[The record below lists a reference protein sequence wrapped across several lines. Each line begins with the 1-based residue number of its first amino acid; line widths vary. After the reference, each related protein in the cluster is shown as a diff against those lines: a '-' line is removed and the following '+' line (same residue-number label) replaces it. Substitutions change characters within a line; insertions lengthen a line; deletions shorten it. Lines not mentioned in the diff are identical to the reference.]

1 MAHFWHDL
9 GKAFSLRAVMMVLGD
24 KLRAASIVEVVFSF
38 DKFQNSPIKIKG
50 GDLMNEVITAA
61 IIAGIVSVV
70 TGIITIVIQVK
81 NARRTSI
88 VDTISSQRIEWVN
101 KMRDNFV
108 EINDLIFLHIVK
120 WDSLLRHSQEE
131 KEWKDDFNFGE
142 SIATIRRLQINIS
155 LLVNP
160 TEEYSK
166 KLINE
171 FNYVLLLLLKN
182 DEFDKDVAMKHQKE
196 IIMIQ
201 QVILKSEWSRTKQEI
216 QKGKVLEDKEV
227 KAIYTKKAKDL
238 NSI

>member
-1 MAHFWHDL
+1 
-9 GKAFSLRAVMMVLGD
+9 
-24 KLRAASIVEVVFSF
+24 
-38 DKFQNSPIKIKG
+38 
-50 GDLMNEVITAA
+50 MNEVITAA

-160 TEEYSK
+160 TEEYAK

-196 IIMIQ
+196 IIMFQ

-216 QKGKVLEDKEV
+216 QDGKVLSDKEV

-238 NSI
+238 NSN

>member
-1 MAHFWHDL
+1 
-9 GKAFSLRAVMMVLGD
+9 
-24 KLRAASIVEVVFSF
+24 
-38 DKFQNSPIKIKG
+38 
-50 GDLMNEVITAA
+50 MNEVITAA

-160 TEEYSK
+160 TEEYAK

-196 IIMIQ
+196 IIMFQ

-216 QKGKVLEDKEV
+216 QDGKVLSDKEV
-227 KAIYTKKAKDL
+227 KAIYTKPIKRLSLASL
-238 NSI
+238 LREAFYFI